1 MASALL
7 ASKSDLW
14 EAALEVL
21 PQKVGRVTFDSFLRT
36 SVPLELEGTAFTL
49 GVPSEFARTWITERH
64 LRTLERCL
72 AELAEEPVQVR
83 LAVVPVEALRPL
95 PRTQAPPA
103 VPAPVR
109 DVAATRSAFPSQPLN
124 PKYSFDNF
132 VVGTCN
138 QFAHAAATQVAKAPG
153 STYCVLFLH
162 SKVGLGKTH
171 LMQAIGHYVQAYQP
185 QFQVVYISAEQF
197 VNHLISAIR
206 DNRTEGFRQ
215 HYRSVDMWL
224 VDDIQFIAAIEG
236 QTSEE
241 ELFHTFNALYE
252 TGKQIV
258 IASDCPPRQLQIM
271 NERLRSRLQ
280 QGIVADLRPPDVDTR
295 LAILEKKAQA
305 EGVSISRDVLK
316 RIAQQIE
323 SNIRV
328 LEGALMKVCAYASLY
343 SVDLTP
349 QVVDG
354 MIADYATGISTAR
367 VSIDEITKHVA
378 AHFDVSVE
386 QLKSPRRSRGITDA
400 RQIAI
405 FLARELTDHSL
416 HSIGTFFGGRDHSTV
431 IHSYRKVSE
440 AIEKDP
446 QMLWLINNMKTTLSG

>member
-7 ASKSDLW
+7 ASKTDLW
-14 EAALEVL
+14 EAALGVL
-21 PQKVGRVTFDSFLRT
+21 PEKVGRVTFDSFLRT
-36 SVPLELEGTAFTL
+36 SVPLSLDGTDFVL
-49 GVPSEFARTWITERH
+49 GVPSDFARTWIAERH

-72 AELAEEPVQVR
+72 TELAKEPVSVR
-83 LAVVPVEALRPL
+83 LEIVPPELLTPQEPL
-95 PRTQAPPA
+95 PAPSA
-103 VPAPVR
+103 AR
-109 DVAATRSAFPSQPLN
+109 DVIPARSAFASLPLN
-124 PKYSFDNF
+124 PKYTFGNF

-153 STYCVLFLH
+153 TAYSVLFLH

-171 LMQAIGHYVQAYQP
+171 LMQAIGHFVQAYRP
-185 QFQVVYISAEQF
+185 DFQVVYISAEQF
-197 VNHLISAIR
+197 VNHLINSIR
-206 DNRTEGFRQ
+206 DNRTESFRQ
-215 HYRSVDMWL
+215 HYRSVDIWL

-295 LAILEKKAQA
+295 LAILEKKAQT
-305 EGVSISRDVLK
+305 EGVAISRDILVRL
-316 RIAQQIE
+316 AQQIE

-328 LEGALMKVCAYASLY
+328 LEGALMKVCAYTSLY
-343 SVDLTP
+343 GVELTP
-349 QVVDG
+349 QTVDE
-354 MIADYATGISTAR
+354 MIRDYATSSSQPH
-367 VSIDEITKHVA
+367 VSIDEIASHVA
-378 AHFDVSVE
+378 KHFDVSVE
-386 QLKSPRRSRGITDA
+386 QLKSARRSRAIADA

-405 FLARELTDHSL
+405 YLARELTDHSL
-416 HSIGTFFGGRDHSTV
+416 HSIGKYFGGRDHSTV
-431 IHSYRKVSE
+431 IHSYRKVTE
-440 AIEKDP
+440 GLEKDP
-446 QMLWLINNMKTTLSG
+446 QMLWLINNMKTALSE

>member
-14 EAALEVL
+14 EAALDVL
-21 PQKVGRVTFDSFLRT
+21 PEKVGRVTFDSFLRA
-36 SVPLELEGTAFTL
+36 SVPVSLEGTEFVL
-49 GVPSEFARTWITERH
+49 GVPSEFARTWIAERH
-64 LRTLERCL
+64 HRTLQRCL
-72 AELAEEPVQVR
+72 TELAGEPVSVR
-83 LAVVPVEALRPL
+83 LEVAPTELATP
-95 PRTQAPPA
+95 QAA
-103 VPAPVR
+103 SVAPEPMQ
-109 DVAATRSAFPSQPLN
+109 DVIPTRSAFPSQPLN
-124 PKYSFDNF
+124 PKYSFANF

-138 QFAHAAATQVAKAPG
+138 QFAHAASTQVAKAPG
-153 STYCVLFLH
+153 SAYNVLFLH

-171 LMQAIGHYVQAYQP
+171 LMQAIGHYVQANHP
-185 QFQVVYISAEQF
+185 SFQVVYISAEQF
-197 VNHLISAIR
+197 VNHLINSIR

-241 ELFHTFNALYE
+241 EFFHTFNALYE

-305 EGVSISRDVLK
+305 DGVAISRDILA

-343 SVDLTP
+343 GADLTP
-349 QVVDG
+349 QIVDE
-354 MIADYATGISTAR
+354 IIRDYATSSTPSR
-367 VSIDEITKHVA
+367 VSIEEIAKHVGK
-378 AHFDVSVE
+378 HFEVSIE
-386 QLKSPRRSRGITDA
+386 QLQSARRSRGIAEA

-416 HSIGTFFGGRDHSTV
+416 HSIGRFFGGRDHSTV

-446 QMLWLINNMKTTLSG
+446 QTLWLINNMKTALTE

>member
-7 ASKSDLW
+7 ASKTDLW

-21 PQKVGRVTFDSFLRT
+21 PERVGRVTFDSFLRT
-36 SVPLELEGTAFTL
+36 SVPLSLDGADFVL
-49 GVPSEFARTWITERH
+49 GVPSDFARAWINERH

-72 AELAEEPVQVR
+72 TELTKESVSVR
-83 LAVVPVEALRPL
+83 LEIVPSELLRPQDPL
-95 PRTQAPPA
+95 
-103 VPAPVR
+103 PAPSATH
-109 DVAATRSAFPSQPLN
+109 DVIPSRSAFPSMPLN
-124 PKYSFDNF
+124 PKYTFGNF

-153 STYCVLFLH
+153 TAYSVLFLH

-171 LMQAIGHYVQAYQP
+171 LMQAIGHFVQAYRP
-185 QFQVVYISAEQF
+185 DFQVVYISAEQF
-197 VNHLISAIR
+197 VNHLINSIR
-206 DNRTEGFRQ
+206 DNRTESFRQ
-215 HYRSVDMWL
+215 HYRSVDIWL

-241 ELFHTFNALYE
+241 EFFHTFNALYE

-295 LAILEKKAQA
+295 LAILEKKAQT
-305 EGVSISRDVLK
+305 EGVAISRDILI
-316 RIAQQIE
+316 RLAQQIE

-328 LEGALMKVCAYASLY
+328 LEGALMKVCAYTSLY
-343 SVDLTP
+343 GVELTP
-349 QVVDG
+349 QTVDE
-354 MIADYATGISTAR
+354 MIRDYATSSSHAH
-367 VSIDEITKHVA
+367 VSIDEIASHVA
-378 AHFDVSVE
+378 KHFDVSVE
-386 QLKSPRRSRGITDA
+386 QLKSARRSRAIADA
-400 RQIAI
+400 RQMAI
-405 FLARELTDHSL
+405 YLARELTDHSL
-416 HSIGTFFGGRDHSTV
+416 HSIGKYFGGRDHSTV

-440 AIEKDP
+440 GLEKDP
-446 QMLWLINNMKTTLSG
+446 QMLWLINNMKTALSE